1 MQTKAEGS
9 NLRAFAVFHT
19 LHRCVQLDDSIRARR
34 NLDAIF
40 QMCALR
46 VPHLDV
52 GMIAVPFDLAFP
64 HWSRRMFR
72 NGLSDVVEAALLTA
86 EPELSTRIFMA

>member
-1 MQTKAEGS
+1 MQTKAEES
-9 NLRAFAVFHT
+9 NLFAFAVFHT
-19 LHRCVQLDDSIRARR
+19 LHRCVLDDSIRARR

-64 HWSRRMFR
+64 DWSRRMFR
-72 NGLSDVVEAALLTA
+72 KGLSM
-86 EPELSTRIFMA
+86 S